1 MPDSIKN
8 LNTEN
13 ETISATLPHEG
24 EDLLIQQSKNTK
36 KVEDLE
42 VKDAQLIFQTVWHEL
57 EQELGAE
64 NLKFPAN
71 FLANGAPGRKRHT
84 NGIHHGIP

>member
-1 MPDSIKN
+1 MPDLIKN

-13 ETISATLPHEG
+13 ETISATLPQEG

-42 VKDAQLIFQTVWHEL
+42 VKDAQLIFSDS
-57 EQELGAE
+57 LGM
-64 NLKFPAN
+64 NWSRNWVLK
-71 FLANGAPGRKRHT
+71 T
-84 NGIHHGIP
+84 

>member
-13 ETISATLPHEG
+13 ETISATLPQEG
-24 EDLLIQQSKNTK
+24 EDLLIQQRKNTK

-42 VKDAQLIFQTVWHEL
+42 VKDAQLIFETV
-57 EQELGAE
+57 
-64 NLKFPAN
+64 
-71 FLANGAPGRKRHT
+71 
-84 NGIHHGIP
+84 